1 MGGEARL
8 EGRWSNG
15 LLCRITAHREEKRR
29 ERKPEEREQSGQTT
43 ERLTHTANMPNF
55 EGTWKIKSSMN
66 FDELLKALGEDNLI
80 LLI

>member
-1 MGGEARL
+1 MVCCVGSPRTGRRGGS
-8 EGRWSNG
+8 G
-15 LLCRITAHREEKRR
+15 RR

-55 EGTWKIKSSMN
+55 EGTWKMKSSMN